1 MKKDFNI
8 EWVNTNNLPDKKIIC
23 CNCGKDVML
32 NYGYT
37 SNFRNTQA
45 IYICHHCNAPNII
58 VNTEPYILP
67 LQGKDIKNL
76 PENIQKVYDEIRQ
89 CLQAGCFTAGVM
101 MMRKMLMSLA
111 VTSGAEEG
119 KPFTEYVDYIDQ
131 NGISPI
137 KMKPLVDK
145 IRKRGNYP
153 NHYMG
158 LSSSEEADELLKY
171 IEIILLTNYEFV
183 D

>member
-1 MKKDFNI
+1 M
-8 EWVNTNNLPDKKIIC
+8 LPS
-23 CNCGKDVML
+23 L
-32 NYGYT
+32 Y
-37 SNFRNTQA
+37 A

-58 VNTEPYILP
+58 IGTEPYILP
-67 LQGKDIKNL
+67 IQGKDIKNL

-119 KPFTEYVDYIDQ
+119 NPFTEYVDYIDQ

-158 LSSSEEADELLKY
+158 LSSPEEADELLKY

-183 D
+183 A